1 MNIKSFSGPLLS
13 GILIGTS
20 YIPFPPW
27 AYLFCFVPLWLFWLK
42 PERRLREIIISG
54 VLTSFIFTLIGF
66 NWFAYMMHEFAHLDW
81 FSSVLALIA
90 FALLAHP
97 FVWVSGWVWF
107 YANRWLRLGT
117 LGQVTLIAVLT
128 ILFEASIPTVFDWD
142 FGYSWFAAG
151 VPIYQLAEWIGF
163 SGLSSLTILAN
174 VPILII
180 WSTRKDIHA
189 MRSVGWVLLTFL
201 SLNGLGFWLRH
212 HQPPPDDQA
221 KVMLV
226 QGNIGNAEKV
236 SAELGMGFQEAILK
250 AFMQTTD
257 QGLSKIP
264 TSSSLDFVIWPE
276 TAFPS
281 VLGRGLRPTSDAET
295 LKQFIAT
302 RHINLITGAYGFDR
316 SKGLMTNSLFVL
328 DRSGTVV
335 EPHYSKTILLAFG
348 EFIPGEELWPG
359 IRNYLPPIGQF
370 ARGPGPTVLLT
381 HDRFLM
387 GPQIC
392 YESLFAWFSRDLAN
406 LGAQFIVNVTND
418 SWYGY
423 WQEPYQHLYM
433 TLARAIEFRRPVIR
447 TTNTGISTV
456 VLADGTVLERSPI
469 NEAWAGVYDVP
480 FIREPRATFYQRH
493 LHLMTGFSLLL
504 LAGVVVSGAR
514 YRYLRA

>member
-1 MNIKSFSGPLLS
+1 MIWK
-13 GILIGTS
+13 
-20 YIPFPPW
+20 
-27 AYLFCFVPLWLFWLK
+27 A
-42 PERRLREIIISG
+42 R
-54 VLTSFIFTLIGF
+54 
-66 NWFAYMMHEFAHLDW
+66 HEMR
-81 FSSVLALIA
+81 AL
-90 FALLAHP
+90 
-97 FVWVSGWVWF
+97 
-107 YANRWLRLGT
+107 
-117 LGQVTLIAVLT
+117 
-128 ILFEASIPTVFDWD
+128 
-142 FGYSWFAAG
+142 
-151 VPIYQLAEWIGF
+151 
-163 SGLSSLTILAN
+163 
-174 VPILII
+174 
-180 WSTRKDIHA
+180 
-189 MRSVGWVLLTFL
+189 RSVGVLLLGFL
-201 SLNGLGFWLRH
+201 SLNGLGLWLSH
-212 HQPPPDDQA
+212 HLPVPDDKV

-257 QGLSKIP
+257 QGLAATDP
-264 TSSSLDFVIWPE
+264 SSLDFVIWPE

-281 VLGRGLRPTSDAET
+281 VLGRGLRLTPDAET
-295 LKQFIAT
+295 LRSFMASRK
-302 RHINLITGAYGFDR
+302 INLMTGAYGFDR

-328 DRSGTVV
+328 DQSGSVV

-370 ARGPGPTVLLT
+370 ARGPGPTVLLA

-456 VLADGTVLERSPI
+456 ILADGTQLEQSPI
-469 NEAWAGVYDVP
+469 NATWTGVYEVP
-480 FIREPRATFYQRH
+480 FVKAPGSTFYQRH
-493 LHLMTGFSLLL
+493 FHLMSSMVMLLFAILLL
-504 LAGVVVSGAR
+504 SGTRDRWAR
-514 YRYLRA
+514 T